1 MLHNRTIGWWELLM
15 PSIKVQLR
23 RGVGVGG
30 VGGGYGRQELKDF
43 IWKDGVV
50 ELI

>member
-23 RGVGVGG
+23 RGVG
-30 VGGGYGRQELKDF
+30 GGYGRQELKDF
-43 IWKDGVV
+43 IWKDGVG